1 MQVSTLLDAFTYRV
15 LNVKERGTY
24 FFRLRSKD
32 KEGKRERDG
41 RATRPVIYDIL
52 QTNKQQLETRVKD
65 TKKQQGKQR
74 AKGLRNRDL
83 RGDGDDK
90 RVFGTVYRKRGE
102 RKFKKAMIE
111 QD

>member
-1 MQVSTLLDAFTYRV
+1 MSRRGVRIFLDCAART
-15 LNVKERGTY
+15 
-24 FFRLRSKD
+24 
-32 KEGKRERDG
+32 KRERDG

-90 RVFGTVYRKRGE
+90 RVFETVYRERGE
-102 RKFKKAMIE
+102 KKKFKKAMIE